1 MFKARWET
9 RIFRAD
15 AQKCAEEITEICN
28 DIGSAT
34 PQRIL
39 EKARDESTELHKC
52 FTWDDTIAAEKYRLA
67 QARQVVCKL
76 KIEIIEQK
84 KSEPTPIRF
93 FYKTDN
99 SGYKPTSFIVQHVDE
114 YQFLLE
120 RAKRELEAFKQ
131 KYKNI
136 TELEEVFEAIDNI

>member
-1 MFKARWET
+1 MYKARWET
-9 RIFRAD
+9 GIFHAD

-34 PQRIL
+34 PQQIL

-76 KIEIIEQK
+76 KIEIIEQEK
-84 KSEPTPIRF
+84 QEPTPIRF
-93 FYKTDN
+93 FYKTDK
-99 SGYKPTSFIVQHVDE
+99 SGYKPTSFIVKHVDE

-120 RAKRELEAFKQ
+120 RALRELEAFKQ

-136 TELEEVFEAIDNI
+136 AELEAVFEAIDNI

>member
-1 MFKARWET
+1 MYKARWET
-9 RIFRAD
+9 VIFRAD

-34 PQRIL
+34 PQQIL

-76 KIEIIEQK
+76 KIEIIEQEK
-84 KSEPTPIRF
+84 QEPTPIRF
-93 FYKTDN
+93 FYKTDK
-99 SGYKPTSFIVQHVDE
+99 SGYKPTSFIVKHVDE

-120 RAKRELEAFKQ
+120 RALRELEAFKQ

-136 TELEEVFEAIDNI
+136 AELEAVFEAIDNI

>member
-1 MFKARWET
+1 MYKARWET
-9 RIFRAD
+9 VIFRAD

-34 PQRIL
+34 PQQIL

-76 KIEIIEQK
+76 KIEIIEQEK
-84 KSEPTPIRF
+84 QEPTPIRF
-93 FYKTDN
+93 FYKTDK
-99 SGYKPTSFIVQHVDE
+99 SGYKPTSFIVKHVDE

-120 RAKRELEAFKQ
+120 RALRELEAFKQ

-136 TELEEVFEAIDNI
+136 TELEAVFEAIDNI